1 MIELKELSELEN
13 SKNRKMNRVNKTNK
27 SGLKAGPRWKP
38 GPGSQPLDTTSAL
51 YRRLAIVA
59 VLFLGFGLII
69 FLNAD
74 SLSQRV
80 NQSVTKVRME
90 NQWQRVSDVEVREM
104 LSEFMGTGFFD
115 FDVLGVKQT
124 LELHPW
130 IRKAD
135 VKKIWPNSLGL
146 HLTEEVAIARWSNG
160 SLLNQY
166 GEIFKPS
173 VTSHLQQL
181 PLLQGP
187 ADSQIL
193 VMEQY
198 RAVNQLFFSAGLRVT
213 SLTLSDR
220 GTWSLSLNDELEI
233 IAGREEV
240 MSRLGRFL
248 AFYNAQE
255 SVDIENMLAV
265 DLRYSN
271 GLAVH
276 RLPDE
281 VSELAAR

>member
-1 MIELKELSELEN
+1 MMS
-13 SKNRKMNRVNKTNK
+13 RVNKTRK

-38 GPGSQPLDTTSAL
+38 GPGSQPLNTTSVL

-59 VLFLGFGLII
+59 VLFLGFGLIV
-69 FLNAD
+69 FMNAD
-74 SLSQRV
+74 SLSQRL
-80 NQSVTKVRME
+80 NQPVIKVRME

-104 LSEFMGTGFFD
+104 LSEYMGTGFFD
-115 FDVLGVKQT
+115 FDVLGVKRT
-124 LELHPW
+124 LEQHPW
-130 IRKAD
+130 VRKAD
-135 VKKIWPNSLGL
+135 VKKIWPSSLGL

-166 GEIFKPS
+166 GEIFKPG

-181 PLLQGP
+181 PLLEGP

-198 RAVNQLFFSAGLRVT
+198 RAINQLFFPAGLRVT

-240 MSRLGRFL
+240 LSRLGRFL

-271 GLAVH
+271 GLAVR

>member
-1 MIELKELSELEN
+1 MSIK
-13 SKNRKMNRVNKTNK
+13 NK
-27 SGLKAGPRWKP
+27 SRIKPGPRWRP
-38 GPGSQPLDTTSAL
+38 GPGSQPLDTASVL

-59 VLFLGFGLII
+59 TIFLGIALAII
-69 FLNAD
+69 LNVD
-74 SLSQRV
+74 SLSQRL

-90 NQWQRVSDVEVREM
+90 NQWQRVSDQEVREM
-104 LSEFMGTGFFD
+104 LSEYMGTGFFD
-115 FDVLGVKQT
+115 FNVLGVKQT
-124 LELHPW
+124 LEQHPW

-166 GEIFKPS
+166 GEIFKPR

-181 PLLQGP
+181 PLLEGP

-198 RAVNQLFFSAGLRVT
+198 RAINQLFFPAGLRVT

-233 IAGREEV
+233 IAGREDV
-240 MSRLGRFL
+240 MNRLGRFL
-248 AFYNAQE
+248 TFYNDLDSA
-255 SVDIENMLAV
+255 DLENMLAV
-265 DLRYSN
+265 DLRYNN
-271 GLAVH
+271 GLAV
-276 RLPDE
+276 RKLPDE